1 MEVVVKRRGGF
12 GWMLVGQGCYIRGK
26 NKDGLYLCDGLCLYI
41 NMMADI
47 ICWIMRP
54 FWRSGYFKEKYEN

>member
-1 MEVVVKRRGGF
+1 MDV
-12 GWMLVGQGCYIRGK
+12 GWSGLLYPGK
-26 NKDGLYLCDGLCLYI
+26 NKDGLYLNGGLCLYI

-54 FWRSGYFKEKYEN
+54 FLRSGYLKEKYEN